1 MKIYASEIRVGMLIE
16 YKDDLWQILK
26 TQHVKP
32 GKGGAFAQVEMK
44 SVNKN
49 TKLNER
55 FRSSESVEKA
65 SLDEIKF
72 NYLYKDETD
81 YYFMDPKSYE
91 QINIKKETVGEKG
104 KILTENLEVNISF
117 YNEKPLTVELP
128 NQVTCTIETT
138 DVALKGQTVSS
149 SYKPATLD
157 NGVNIQ
163 VPPFI
168 ESGDKIIVDTRT
180 MEYIKKD
187 IIFMQSISANLNV
200 MIKAA
205 EKASRALIRDFG
217 EIEKLQVSIKGPTDF
232 VSNADLKAEKIIIEE
247 LKKARP
253 YYSIISE
260 EDGSENNKD
269 KEHTWIID
277 PIDGTHKF
285 FTWCSSLC
293 NIYSLKI
300 W

>member
-1 MKIYASEIRVGMLIE
+1 MKLYASEIRVGMLIE
-16 YKDDLWQILK
+16 YKNDLWQVLK

-65 SLDEIKF
+65 SLDETKF
-72 NYLYKDETD
+72 NYLYDDETD
-81 YYFMDPKSYE
+81 YHFMDPKSYE
-91 QINIKKETVGEKG
+91 QINIKKETIGEKG
-104 KILTENLEVNISF
+104 KMLTENLEVSISF

-128 NQVTCTIETT
+128 NQVTCTIDTT

-180 MEYIKKD
+180 MEYVKK
-187 IIFMQSISANLNV
+187 I
-200 MIKAA
+200 
-205 EKASRALIRDFG
+205 
-217 EIEKLQVSIKGPTDF
+217 
-232 VSNADLKAEKIIIEE
+232 
-247 LKKARP
+247 
-253 YYSIISE
+253 
-260 EDGSENNKD
+260 
-269 KEHTWIID
+269 
-277 PIDGTHKF
+277 
-285 FTWCSSLC
+285 
-293 NIYSLKI
+293 
-300 W
+300 